1 MRIERPRQV
10 LEEDKLGKKI
20 AHVQFG
26 MFGNEEVER
35 LAEFEVTSDRGYE
48 QPGRIPVSN
57 GVLDRRLGISD
68 KHNSCET
75 CGMRMQ
81 DCPGHFG
88 YIRLELPVLLHCA
101 DPCVPGPP
109 YCTYRLR
116 VPTSCVLYV
125 PGGTGQLVRH
135 GAYAVH
141 VPASGVPCVPRTVW
155 CTKGDVQHLWSEASH
170 HHSHPFHRL

>member
-1 MRIERPRQV
+1 M
-10 LEEDKLGKKI
+10 
-20 AHVQFG
+20 
-26 MFGNEEVER
+26 
-35 LAEFEVTSDRGYE
+35 
-48 QPGRIPVSN
+48 SN

-141 VPASGVPCVPRTVW
+141 VPASGLPYVPRTVW
-155 CTKGDVQHLWSEASH
+155 CTPGLPAIASGGRGWPPPKPPIPPPVAMQVLH
-170 HHSHPFHRL
+170 IGYLKHTATLSLALALTLTLTLSLTRCCTSAT